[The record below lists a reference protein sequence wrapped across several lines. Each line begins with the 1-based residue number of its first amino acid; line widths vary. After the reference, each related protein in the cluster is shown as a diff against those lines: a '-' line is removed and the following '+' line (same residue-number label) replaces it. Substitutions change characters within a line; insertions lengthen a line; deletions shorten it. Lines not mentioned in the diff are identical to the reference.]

1 MIRRKENAMRTL
13 TAVRTLLFA
22 FVILAMSAS
31 LFAQINIAIRIG
43 PPALP
48 VYEQPVC
55 PGEGYIWTPGY
66 WAYDYDV
73 NDYYW
78 VPGTWVLAPQPGYF
92 WTPAYWG
99 WENDRFLFHQGYWG
113 PRVGFYGGINYGY
126 GYFGNGY
133 EGGRWDHDR
142 FFYNHSVNNIN
153 VVNIHNV
160 YNTTIV
166 HETIIN
172 RVSYNGGNGG
182 INARPTREQEE
193 IFHERHMAPLPAQ
206 IQHMQVARNDHD
218 QRASVNRGRPGAA
231 AVSRPGELHA
241 NPIVSREG
249 ARESNVPR
257 PGNPVHPRDLP
268 TYEPARP
275 NAGSANWDQKY
286 RQQQDKMYAK
296 EDHERQKLQ
305 QRQDR
310 DHEKLERQHADDARM
325 QQVEQKHGQ
334 QTQKLEQRQMHE
346 EQQMQTRMQAHGEHR

>member
-1 MIRRKENAMRTL
+1 MRNFK
-13 TAVRTLLFA
+13 AVRILLFA
-22 FVILAMSAS
+22 FVMLAMSAS

-48 VYEQPVC
+48 VYEQPLC

-66 WAYDYDV
+66 WAYDYYV

-78 VPGTWVLAPQPGYF
+78 VPGTWVLAPQPGYL

-99 WENDRFLFHQGYWG
+99 WDNDRFIFHEGYWG

-142 FFYNHSVNNIN
+142 FFYNRSVNNIN

-166 HETIIN
+166 RETVIN

-182 INARPTREQEE
+182 INMRPTRVQEE
-193 IFHERHMAPLPAQ
+193 IFRERHIAPVPAQ
-206 IQHMQVARNDHD
+206 IQHMQAARNDHD
-218 QRASVNRGRPGAA
+218 QRASMNHGRPGVA
-231 AVSRPGELHA
+231 AVPRPGELHA
-241 NPIVSREG
+241 NPILSREG

-257 PGNPVHPRDLP
+257 PGNSVHPRDLP
-268 TYEPARP
+268 SHERPAPP
-275 NAGSANWDQKY
+275 NTGNAHWDQKY

-296 EDHERQKLQ
+296 EDQQREKLQ
-305 QRQDR
+305 QKQDH
-310 DHEKLERQHADDARM
+310 DHEKLERQHADGGRK
-325 QQVEQKHGQ
+325 QEVEQKHGQ
-334 QTQKLEQRQMHE
+334 QTQKLEQK
-346 EQQMQTRMQAHGEHR
+346 QMQQEQRMQAKMQPHGERR